1 MQLVPKELSRLLVE
15 DIDVQSPE
23 TQEQYPQM
31 IVDQIFTNEDN
42 FPAEKADKFIWWLN
56 FCEQQRLYWKTLAD
70 NAEKNFKSF
79 EKFIER
85 SRNYIRFIM
94 VDDETLYGTRQKIEA
109 RDYKKSLVDESKLAP
124 EEFTY
129 TIKNLTWEE
138 FSYLDALN
146 KKKGYPINFNVE
158 KKPFGVTKLGE
169 NHPAVKEDIRRL
181 VYVSDLTQKELKSD
195 HRS

>member
-56 FCEQQRLYWKTLAD
+56 FCEKQEEYWKTLAD
-70 NAEKNFKSF
+70 NAKKNAESF
-79 EKFIER
+79 SKFAER
-85 SRNYIRFIM
+85 SKAYLRFIM
-94 VDDETLYGTRQKIEA
+94 VDDEKLYGTRQKIEA
-109 RDYKKSLVDESKLAP
+109 YDYKKSVIDESQLRHD
-124 EEFTY
+124 EYSY
-129 TIKNLTWEE
+129 TIKNLSYEDLKFIEE
-138 FSYLDALN
+138 HCGSDLFD
-146 KKKGYPINFNVE
+146 VDR
-158 KKPFGVTKLGE
+158 KPFGVTKLGE
-169 NHPAVKEDIRRL
+169 DHPAVLKEVKRL
-181 VYVSDLTQKELKSD
+181 VRVKDLTQKELKSD

>member
-15 DIDVQSPE
+15 DIDVQSSD

-56 FCEQQRLYWKTLAD
+56 FCEKQEEYWKTLAD
-70 NAEKNFKSF
+70 NAKKNAESF
-79 EKFIER
+79 GKFIER
-85 SRNYIRFIM
+85 SKAYLRFIM

-109 RDYKKSLVDESKLAP
+109 RDYKKSLVDEFQLSN

-129 TIKNLTWEE
+129 SIKNLTWEQL
-138 FSYLDALN
+138 SYLDALN
-146 KKKGYPINFNVE
+146 KEKGYPITF
-158 KKPFGVTKLGE
+158 
-169 NHPAVKEDIRRL
+169 
-181 VYVSDLTQKELKSD
+181 
-195 HRS
+195 